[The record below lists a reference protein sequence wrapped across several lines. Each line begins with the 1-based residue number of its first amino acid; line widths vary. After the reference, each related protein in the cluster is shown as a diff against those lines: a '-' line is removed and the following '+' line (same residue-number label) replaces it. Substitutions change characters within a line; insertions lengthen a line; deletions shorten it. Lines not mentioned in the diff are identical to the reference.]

1 MLKQLGR
8 DVAIY
13 GGADLLFKLVQF
25 LVIPIYAH
33 RLAVADFGI
42 LALLQVSAIL
52 LGVLVNLGVNYS
64 VQRFYFDKDIAEE
77 RRPLLVSTG
86 LFQLLVSGTILI
98 GIVGFMLYG
107 SRETIE
113 LNYGIAW
120 TLVLVALATIL
131 PDQIA
136 QYALDTSRLQFAPFN
151 FCAIALVKNVV
162 GLLIGLWLLL
172 EHDMGVL
179 GLLAGN
185 LVAAVAAVPLGL
197 WLVRRDLT
205 LGLDREYLGL
215 MLRFGTPFVFTAAAY
230 WAFGSMDRWMLAEMS
245 DSAQVGLFSIA
256 FKFASVLT
264 LAIGAFHQAWIPL
277 AMRMA
282 NEEPDYR
289 RLFSLVFSGW
299 FCFLGLT
306 ALGLGLF
313 AGDVMAAL
321 TPPSYWPAAQALA
334 IGAAAIALSG
344 TTQITSLGVTLE
356 KRTMLIA
363 TGAWLTAG
371 INIGLNLLLIPRFGA
386 SGSAI
391 ATLAAYLFL
400 TLFYLGWSQKLH
412 PIPLERGK
420 LLYGLL
426 LVAAAIAAAFL
437 PLGEPLGPIAA
448 LGKLSILLVALLG
461 GVLVGAL
468 PFHLFRRVFRRAEMR
483 ET

>member
-1 MLKQLGR
+1 MLRQLGR

-52 LGVLVNLGVNYS
+52 LGAIVNLGVNYS
-64 VQRFYFDKDIAEE
+64 VQRFYFDKEIDES

-98 GIVGFMLYG
+98 GIVGFLLYG
-107 SRETIE
+107 WREPIH
-113 LNYGIAW
+113 LDYGIAW
-120 TLVLVALATIL
+120 PLVLVALATIL

-136 QYALDTSRLQFAPFN
+136 QYALDTSRLQFAPLK
-151 FCAIALVKNVV
+151 FCAIAMVKNVA
-162 GLLIGLWLLL
+162 GLMLGLWLLL
-172 EHDMGVL
+172 SLDMGVL
-179 GLLAGN
+179 GLLVGN
-185 LVAAVAAVPLGL
+185 LVAAIAAVPLGL

-205 LGLDREYLGL
+205 LGVDREYLST

-230 WAFGSMDRWMLAEMS
+230 WAFGSLDRWMLAEMS
-245 DSAQVGLFSIA
+245 DAVQVGLFSIA

-289 RLFSLVFSGW
+289 RLFSMVFSGW

-306 ALGLGLF
+306 ALGLALF
-313 AGDVMAAL
+313 ADDVMAAL
-321 TPPSYWPAAQALA
+321 TPKSYWPAAQALA

-344 TTQITSLGVTLE
+344 TMQITSLGVTLE
-356 KRTMLIA
+356 KRTLLIA
-363 TGAWLTAG
+363 TGAWMTAG
-371 INIGLNLLLIPRFGA
+371 INVGLNLLLIPRLGA

-391 ATLAAYLFL
+391 ATLLSYLFL
-400 TLFYLGWSQKLH
+400 TLFYLGWSQRLH
-412 PIPLERGK
+412 PIPLERGR
-420 LLYGLL
+420 LAYGLL
-426 LVAAAIAAAFL
+426 LVVAATAAAFL
-437 PLGEPLGPIAA
+437 PKGEALALVPI
-448 LGKLSILLVALLG
+448 LGKLSILAVALLG
-461 GVLVGAL
+461 GVLVGAF
-468 PFHLFRRVFRRAEMR
+468 PFALLRRVFLR
-483 ET
+483 TGTQSL

>member
-1 MLKQLGR
+1 MLRQLGR

-25 LVIPIYAH
+25 LVIPIYSH
-33 RLAVADFGI
+33 RLAVSEFGI

-52 LGVLVNLGVNYS
+52 LGAMANLGVSYS
-64 VQRFYFDKDIAEE
+64 VQRFYFDKEIDEA

-86 LFQLLVSGTILI
+86 LFQLLVSGTLMV
-98 GIVGFMLYG
+98 GIAALLLYG
-107 SRETIE
+107 YREPIR
-113 LNYGIAW
+113 LDYGIAW
-120 TLVLVALATIL
+120 PLVLVALATIV

-136 QYALDTSRLQFAPFN
+136 QYALDTSRLQFAPLK
-151 FCAIALVKNVV
+151 FCAIALVKNVA

-172 EHDMGVL
+172 SRDMGVL

-205 LGLDREYLGL
+205 FGLDREYLRM
-215 MLRFGTPFVFTAAAY
+215 MLRFGSPFVFTAAAY
-230 WAFGSMDRWMLAEMS
+230 WAFGSLDRWMLAEMS
-245 DSAQVGLFSIA
+245 DSVQVGLFSIA

-282 NEEPDYR
+282 NEAPDYR
-289 RLFSLVFSGW
+289 RLYSLVFSGW

-306 ALGLGLF
+306 ALGLALF
-313 AGDVMAAL
+313 ADDVMAAL
-321 TPPSYWPAAQALA
+321 TPRSYWPAAQALA

-356 KRTMLIA
+356 KRTVLIA
-363 TGAWLTAG
+363 TGAWMTAG

-386 SGSAI
+386 SGSAV
-391 ATLAAYLFL
+391 ATLLSYLFL
-400 TLFYLGWSQKLH
+400 TFFYLGWSQKLH

-420 LLYGLL
+420 LLYGMI
-426 LVAAAIAAAFL
+426 LVAAALAAAFL
-437 PLGEPLGPIAA
+437 PKGEALAIIPA
-448 LGKLSILLVALLG
+448 LGKLSILAVALLG
-461 GVLVGAL
+461 GVLVGAF
-468 PFHLFRRVFRRAEMR
+468 PIAHLRRLFSR
-483 ET
+483 TGTQQL